1 MRVYPKPII
10 FLLYLATA
18 RVLDVLLATGCADGV
33 VLGHPLLAAQK
44 LRQKGRAPGRCVL
57 REGRLEGAPVHE
69 GGCRR
74 AAEVGEGG
82 GEVYVERYLVGGPAG
97 GNARSPHGKG
107 HADRLLV
114 GRPLSI
120 GYPVLAQKEA
130 VVRR

>member
-82 GEVYVERYLVGGPAG
+82 GEVYVERHLLGDPAG
-97 GNARSPHGKG
+97 RDAWAAHREWHPN
-107 HADRLLV
+107 RLLV
-114 GRPLSI
+114 RGT
-120 GYPVLAQKEA
+120 LAA
-130 VVRR
+130 